1 MSITFRKRKPKKIAV
16 AAVENHPGRQS
27 FVEFVRHVKPEVE
40 IRKQIRLL
48 AQKVEGPLLRGEGWL
63 RLILVWPPRTG
74 KTTAGSVL
82 LLAWIFGLHP
92 DWEAIVGSLSGKLA
106 TKIGAKV
113 RQIISSRQFAEVFPG
128 VRLSKHTNG
137 KTEFAVTT
145 FKANETS
152 TVEGYFFASGRN
164 TRATGQ
170 GAKVLFFDDLIGEK
184 ETDST
189 PALEDAQE
197 AIQMFRS
204 RGAPKGF
211 HWIIC
216 NTRYRE
222 DDPIGYILDQYK
234 SDGPWDLVT
243 LPVIVE
249 EDDEEKTY
257 ELDHGE
263 TWFRPVGDIL
273 EPYTVEGV
281 RAYRTGLFDRGKQHE
296 WYGQFKCIP
305 RPPQGVNFDTAWF
318 KRYSE
323 SPAAVRMRCDRVVL
337 SADTAKRD
345 KDSNDPTAVLIW
357 GEQGDRRYLLHVEL
371 GRWLFDEI
379 LVKLAELAQEW
390 KPNVALLELAG
401 SGEQATQYLQKHK
414 SVRKLDANGTLLR
427 EIPWRTEIHGIEVA
441 GAASKIIRFN
451 ACIPDIR
458 QGFVWL
464 PVAAPW
470 LAKYEKELASF
481 PKVTHDDQCDA
492 TSQYLNWLRTIALS
506 KEGKRATPPDVSRI
520 VTPIGGIHGGTHDS
534 GSNWLT
540 RF

>member
-1 MSITFRKRKPKKIAV
+1 MSITFRKRKPRKTAV

-27 FVEFVRHVKPEVE
+27 FVEFVRHVKPSLT
-40 IRKQIRLL
+40 ITKQIRLL

-82 LLAWIFGLHP
+82 LLAWIFGLQP
-92 DWEAIVGSLSGKLA
+92 EWEAIVGSLSGKLA

-113 RQIISSRQFAEVFPG
+113 RRIIGSRQFAEVFPG

-137 KTEFAVTT
+137 KTEFSVT
-145 FKANETS
+145 NEGS

-184 ETDST
+184 ETDSE
-189 PALEDAQE
+189 PALEDAQD

-204 RGAPKGF
+204 RGAPDGF

-222 DDPIGYILDQYK
+222 DDPIGYILDQYR

-243 LPVIVE
+243 LPVVVE

-257 ELDHGE
+257 QLDRGE
-263 TWFRPVGDIL
+263 PWFRPVGDIL
-273 EPYTVEGV
+273 FPYI
-281 RAYRTGLFDRGKQHE
+281 RATIDARRAVLFDQGKQHE
-296 WYGQFKCIP
+296 WFGQYKCLP
-305 RPPQGVNFDTAWF
+305 RPPQGVNFDTNWF
-318 KRYSE
+318 KRYDE
-323 SPAAVRMRCDRVVL
+323 SPASVRIRCDRVVL

-345 KDSNDPTAVLIW
+345 KDNSDPTAILIW
-357 GEQGDRRYLLHVEL
+357 GEQGERRYLLHVEL

-401 SGEQATQYLQKHK
+401 SGEQAAAYLQKHK
-414 SVRKLDANGTLLR
+414 SVRKLGPDGMLLC

-441 GAASKIIRFN
+441 GAASKVIRFN

-470 LAKYEKELASF
+470 LAKYERELANF
-481 PKVTHDDQCDA
+481 PKGHDDQCDA

-506 KEGKRATPPDVSRI
+506 KEGRRATPPDVARFVAPLGSL
-520 VTPIGGIHGGTHDS
+520 HGHHSDPA
-534 GSNWLT
+534 SNWLT